1 MSIALEHAA
10 DTAPPRSGLS
20 WSAAFGG
27 AAVAT
32 AVTVMLLALGAG
44 IGFGAVSPKTPG
56 SNPSAA
62 TFTALAAVWLIVVQ
76 WISSG
81 LGGYVAGRLR
91 PRWSNLHTTETTFR
105 DTATG
110 LVAWSVATIVV
121 VGVIASGVGGVGRA
135 LSGAGSAT
143 PSEYLMSTL
152 FRPANPT
159 NAGDPRLL
167 ANQYLSRQEASQILV
182 NAGPEVKLDPADHD
196 YLVQLVA
203 ARTGIS
209 TTDAAQRV
217 DNVVTEDRNAA
228 DAARKAASGF
238 SLFSFFS
245 MLVGAFI
252 ACVAA
257 SLGGRG
263 RDAF

>member
-1 MSIALEHAA
+1 MSIALDHAA

-44 IGFGAVSPKTPG
+44 IGLGAISPKTTG
-56 SNPSAA
+56 NPSVA
-62 TFTALAAVWLIVVQ
+62 TFTALAAIWLIIVQ

-91 PRWSNLHTTETTFR
+91 PRWPGLHTAETSFR

-110 LVAWSVATIVV
+110 LVAWSLATIVV

-135 LSGAGSAT
+135 LSGAGAAA
-143 PSEYLMSTL
+143 PSDYLLSTL
-152 FRPANPT
+152 FRPSTPMI
-159 NAGDPRLL
+159 AGDPRLL
-167 ANQYLSRQEASQILV
+167 ANQYLSRQEASAVLV
-182 NAGPEVKLDPADHD
+182 NAGPGVKLSPADHD

-209 TTDAAQRV
+209 TADATQRV
-217 DNVVTEDRNAA
+217 DEVVTQDRDAA
-228 DAARKAASGF
+228 NAARKAASGF
-238 SLFSFFS
+238 SLYSFFS

-252 ACVAA
+252 ASVAA
-257 SLGGRG
+257 SIGGRQ
-263 RDAF
+263 RDMF